1 MSTRIIPDSVRGL
14 QIKACT
20 PAASA
25 FVSANAGAG
34 KTHVLAQR
42 VIRLLLAGVAP
53 EKILCITFTKAAAAN
68 MAKRVFETLSGW
80 IALDDAALDQK
91 LHDVGVLE
99 VGPAQRALARRLFAA
114 ALETPGGLKM
124 QTIHAFC
131 TQLLHQF
138 PFEANVAAAFTVLDE
153 HAEQELLDR
162 AGLATLLDAAAVP
175 QSPLGLAL
183 STAITTAA
191 DSTLRDVIAEAI
203 GDRDAI
209 TEWIKRAGSVA
220 RAVSELA
227 QTLGIAADD
236 TMARVEA
243 DIVDGPFLPS
253 QSWRTAKSMFEAGS
267 AHDGKQAE
275 RLDAAIKASG
285 FSRVESYL
293 KVFFGSEG
301 QPRDKL
307 ITNSLADEHPDL
319 ARRLGDEQARLTGL
333 RDRRRAITTRDRTSA
348 LLTITDQVLKRYR
361 LEKDQRGL
369 LDYDDLIDQ
378 TLAMLVTVNPT
389 WIHYK
394 LDLGIDH
401 VLIDEAQDT
410 SPKQWQIIQQ
420 LVAEFTAGAGARGDQ
435 RTLFAVGDEK
445 QSIFSFQGAQ
455 PRQFDEMR
463 RTFAGRFTAAELG
476 WNFVR
481 LQHSFRSGANVLA
494 AVDRVFARK
503 EIFASLTAD
512 AGGIPPHAALPETAP
527 GMVEV
532 WPLVSAEDRREIQ
545 GWDAPFDQLA
555 EASPAVRLAQRI
567 GRNVASWIG
576 RGTRPGDVLILV
588 RQRGPLFE
596 AIIRALKEKNVAV
609 AGADRL
615 LLTEHIAIVD
625 LIALADA
632 LLLSDDDLALAVALK
647 CPLFGFDDEMLF
659 KLAWNRAGTLRSAL
673 RARTGDDPAFATAA
687 LLLEHCDRVARQ
699 QTPFAFYAWLL
710 GPQGGRARILARLGP
725 EATDALDEF
734 LELALEYE
742 RRHTPSLQGFVA
754 WLRTAGVEIKRDAEM
769 TRDEV
774 RVMTVHGAKGLE
786 APIVI
791 LADTTTRPSGPRP
804 PRLLKIPA
812 LGAPDRIVWAGGVA
826 TDVPIV
832 AEARQRAQEAA
843 EDEYRRLLY
852 VAMTRAANRLVVCGF
867 EGRTKRPERCWYN
880 LVFDAL
886 ESDPDFI
893 ESSAE
898 DGDGTVWRY
907 QPVSPP
913 APAHAGPPAAPTEP
927 LITVP
932 DWLRR
937 DAPQSPA
944 PGPVILP
951 SSALD
956 AGPQPR
962 TAPYRHG
969 PRDGRRRGILIHRLM
984 QSLPDIAPE
993 RRPRAARQYLAHAAK
1008 DLSESEREALLN
1020 EVLAIFQD
1028 QRFAPLFAPGSRAE
1042 VPIIGR
1048 IPFPDGPKRISG
1060 QVDRMAVMADLVL
1073 VVDYKTNHP
1082 APRRFNDVP
1091 RQYLT
1096 QLALYRTVLAKAYPD
1111 RTIRTA
1117 IVWTDV
1123 PDLMEFSAGSL
1134 EDALAP
1140 LIAG

>member
-1 MSTRIIPDSVRGL
+1 MNARIIPESVRAL

-20 PAASA
+20 PTASA

-42 VIRLLLAGVAP
+42 VIRLLLAGIAP

-99 VGPAQRALARRLFAA
+99 VGPAQRSLARRLFAA

-153 HAEQELLDR
+153 HAEKELLDR
-162 AGLATLLDAAAVP
+162 AGLATLLNAAAAP
-175 QSPLGLAL
+175 ESPLGRAL

-191 DSTLRDVIAEAI
+191 DSALRDVIAEAI

-209 TEWIKRAGSVA
+209 TDWINRAGSVE
-220 RAVSELA
+220 RAVAGLA
-227 QTLGIAADD
+227 RTLGIAADD
-236 TMARVEA
+236 TIARVEA

-253 QSWRTAKSMFEAGS
+253 ESWRTAKSLFAAGS
-267 AHDGKQAE
+267 SNDTKQAQ
-275 RLDAAIKASG
+275 RLDAAIKASNS
-285 FSRVESYL
+285 SRVESYL
-293 KVFFGSEG
+293 KVFFGTEE

-307 ITNSLADEHPDL
+307 ITKPLADEHPDF
-319 ARRLGDEQARLTGL
+319 ARRLNDEQARLTGL
-333 RDRRRAITTRDRTSA
+333 RERRRAIMTRDRTSA
-348 LLTITDQVLKRYR
+348 LLAITNQVLKRYR

-369 LDYDDLIDQ
+369 LDYDDLIDK

-420 LVAEFTAGAGARGDQ
+420 LVAEFTAGSGARGDQ

-455 PRQFDEMR
+455 PRMFDEMR
-463 RTFAGRFTAAELG
+463 RKFAGRFTAAELG

-494 AVDRVFARK
+494 AVDRVFARE
-503 EIFASLTAD
+503 EIFASVTAD
-512 AGGIPPHAALPETAP
+512 ARGIPPHAALPETAP

-545 GWDAPFDQLA
+545 GWDAPFDELA
-555 EASPAVRLAQRI
+555 ETSPPVRLAQRI
-567 GRNVASWIG
+567 ARNVSSWVT
-576 RGTRPGDVLILV
+576 RGTRPGEVLVLV

-632 LLLSDDDLALAVALK
+632 LLLPDDDLALAVALK
-647 CPLFGFDDEMLF
+647 CPLFGFDDDMLF

-673 RARTGDDPAFATAA
+673 CTRTGDDPAFAAA
-687 LLLEHCDRVARQ
+687 ASLLEHCDRAARQ
-699 QTPFAFYAWLL
+699 QTPFGFYAWLL
-710 GPQGGRARILARLGP
+710 GPQGGRAKILARLGP

-742 RRHTPSLQGFVA
+742 RRHTPSLQGFTA

-791 LADTTTRPSGPRP
+791 LADTTTRPNGPRP

-812 LGAPDRIVWAGGVA
+812 AGAPDRIVWAASVA
-826 TDVPIV
+826 MKVPVV
-832 AEARQRAQEAA
+832 AAARKRAQNAA

-852 VAMTRAANRLVVCGF
+852 VAMTRAANRLIVCGF
-867 EGRTKRPERCWYN
+867 EGRTKRPERCWYD

-886 ESDPDFI
+886 RGDPDFV
-893 ESSAE
+893 SGPAE

-913 APAHAGPPAAPTEP
+913 AGPDTGPTAASTEA

-937 DAPQSPA
+937 PAPQSPTLD
-944 PGPVILP
+944 PMILP
-951 SSALD
+951 SSAFDD
-956 AGPQPR
+956 APQPLNASHR
-962 TAPYRHG
+962 SG
-969 PRDGRRRGILIHRLM
+969 PHESRARGILIHRLM

-993 RRPRAARQYLAHAAK
+993 RRPRAAREYLARAGQN
-1008 DLSESEREALLN
+1008 LPESEREAFLN

-1028 QRFAPLFAPGSRAE
+1028 QRFALLFAPGSRAE

-1048 IPFPDGPKRISG
+1048 IPSRDGAKRVSG
-1060 QVDRMAVMADLVL
+1060 QVDRMTVTADRVL

-1082 APRRFNDVP
+1082 APRCLDDVP
-1091 RQYLT
+1091 PQYLT
-1096 QLALYRTVLAKAYPD
+1096 QLALYRAVLARVYPG
-1111 RTIRTA
+1111 RSIRTA

-1123 PDLMEFSAGSL
+1123 PDLMEFSTSAL
-1134 EDALAP
+1134 EDALARV
-1140 LIAG
+1140 IAP

>member
-1 MSTRIIPDSVRGL
+1 MSARIIPDSVRAL

-20 PAASA
+20 PTASA

-42 VIRLLLAGVAP
+42 VIRLLLAGVPP

-80 IALDDAALDQK
+80 IAVDDAALDQK
-91 LHDVGVLE
+91 LLDVGVLE
-99 VGPAQRALARRLFAA
+99 VSPAQRALARRLFAA

-153 HAEQELLDR
+153 HAEQELLGR

-175 QSPLGLAL
+175 ESPLGRAL
-183 STAITTAA
+183 STAITAAA
-191 DSTLRDVIAEAI
+191 DSTLREVIAETI

-209 TEWIKRAGSVA
+209 TDWIKRAGSVEG
-220 RAVSELA
+220 AVIEIA

-236 TMARVEA
+236 TMAQVEA

-253 QSWRTAKSMFEAGS
+253 ASWPTAKSLFEAGS
-267 AHDGKQAE
+267 PNDGKQAE
-275 RLDAAIKASG
+275 RLDTAIKTSG
-285 FSRVESYL
+285 SSRIESYL
-293 KVFFGSEG
+293 KIFFGTEG

-307 ITNSLADEHPDL
+307 ITNPLADEHPDF
-319 ARRLGDEQARLTGL
+319 ARRLGAEQARLTGL
-333 RDRRRAITTRDRTSA
+333 RERRRAIMTRDRTAA
-348 LLTITDQVLKRYR
+348 LIAITDQVLKRYR
-361 LEKDQRGL
+361 MEKDQRGL
-369 LDYDDLIDQ
+369 LDYDDLIDK

-420 LVAEFTAGAGARGDQ
+420 LVAEFTAGAGARGNQ

-463 RTFAGRFTAAELG
+463 RKFTGRFTAAELG
-476 WNFVR
+476 WHFVR

-503 EIFASLTAD
+503 EIFLSVTAD

-555 EASPAVRLAQRI
+555 ETSPPVRLAQRI
-567 GRNVASWIG
+567 ARNVSSWIT

-632 LLLSDDDLALAVALK
+632 LLLPDDDLALAVALK
-647 CPLFGFDDEMLF
+647 CPLFGLDDDMLF

-673 RARTGDDPAFATAA
+673 RARAGDDPAFAAA
-687 LLLEHCDRVARQ
+687 ASLLVHCDRAARQ

-742 RRHTPSLQGFVA
+742 QRHIPSLQGFVA

-786 APIVI
+786 AQIVI
-791 LADTTTRPSGPRP
+791 LADTTTRPNGPRP
-804 PRLLKIPA
+804 PRLLKISTS
-812 LGAPDRIVWAGGVA
+812 GTPDRIVWAAAVV

-832 AEARQRAQEAA
+832 AAARRRALNAA

-867 EGRTKRPERCWYN
+867 EGRTKRPERCWYD

-886 ESDPDFI
+886 HGDPDFVAGP
-893 ESSAE
+893 AE

-907 QPVSPP
+907 QPVSPSAP
-913 APAHAGPPAAPTEP
+913 PNAGPTAAPAEP
-927 LITVP
+927 LIIVP
-932 DWLRR
+932 DWLRCA
-937 DAPQSPA
+937 APQSP
-944 PGPVILP
+944 PPSPVILP
-951 SSALD
+951 SSAFD
-956 AGPQPR
+956 DGPQALN
-962 TAPYRHG
+962 TSYRSG
-969 PRDGRRRGILIHRLM
+969 PRDGRKRGILIHRLM

-993 RRPRAARQYLAHAAK
+993 RRARAGRQYLAHAGK
-1008 DLSESEREALLN
+1008 DLSESERESLLS
-1020 EVLAIFQD
+1020 EVLAIFRD

-1042 VPIIGR
+1042 IPIIGR
-1048 IPFPDGPKRISG
+1048 IPFRDGAKRISG
-1060 QVDRMAVMADLVL
+1060 QVDRMAVTADLVL

-1082 APRRFNDVP
+1082 APRCFGDVP
-1091 RQYLT
+1091 HQYLA
-1096 QLALYRTVLAKAYPD
+1096 QLALYRAVLASVYPG

-1123 PDLMEFSAGSL
+1123 PDLMEFSMSAL
-1134 EDALAP
+1134 EDALA
-1140 LIAG
+1140 AQ

>member
-1 MSTRIIPDSVRGL
+1 MNARIIPGSVRAL

-20 PAASA
+20 PTASA

-53 EKILCITFTKAAAAN
+53 EKILCITFTKAAATN

-80 IALDDAALDQK
+80 IALDDAALDEK
-91 LHDVGVLE
+91 LHDVGVFE

-175 QSPLGLAL
+175 QSPLGRAL

-191 DSTLRDVIAEAI
+191 DSALRDVIAEAI
-203 GDRDAI
+203 GDRDTI
-209 TEWIKRAGSVA
+209 TDWIKRAGSVE
-220 RAVSELA
+220 RAAAELA

-236 TMARVEA
+236 SMARVQA
-243 DIVDGPFLPS
+243 DIVDGPILPS
-253 QSWRTAKSMFEAGS
+253 ESWRRAKSLFRAGS
-267 AHDGKQAE
+267 SHDGKQAE
-275 RLDAAIKASG
+275 RLRAAIKASG
-285 FSRVESYL
+285 SSRVESYL
-293 KVFFGSEG
+293 KVFFGAEG

-307 ITNSLADEHPDL
+307 VTNALADEHPDL
-319 ARRLGDEQARLTGL
+319 ARRLGEEQARLIGL
-333 RDRRRAITTRDRTSA
+333 RERRRAVMSRDRTAA
-348 LLTITDQVLKRYR
+348 LLAITDQVLKRYR
-361 LEKDQRGL
+361 MEKDQRGL
-369 LDYDDLIDQ
+369 LDYDDLIDK

-463 RTFAGRFTAAELG
+463 RKFAGRFTAAELG

-494 AVDRVFARK
+494 AVDRVFSRK
-503 EIFASLTAD
+503 EIFASVTAD
-512 AGGIPPHAALPETAP
+512 AGGILRHAALPETAP

-555 EASPAVRLAQRI
+555 ETSPAVRLAQRI
-567 GRNVASWIG
+567 ARNVASWIT
-576 RGTRPGDVLILV
+576 RGTRPGDVLVLV

-615 LLTEHIAIVD
+615 LLTEHIAVID

-632 LLLSDDDLALAVALK
+632 LLLPDDDLALAVALK
-647 CPLFGFDDEMLF
+647 CPLFGFDDDMLF
-659 KLAWNRAGTLRSAL
+659 KLAWNRAGPLRTAL
-673 RARTGDDPAFATAA
+673 HARAGDDPAFAAA
-687 LLLEHCDRVARQ
+687 ASLLEHCDRAARE

-791 LADTTTRPSGPRP
+791 LADTTTRPNGPRP

-812 LGAPDRIVWAGGVA
+812 PGQPDRIVWAAAVA
-826 TDVPIV
+826 TDVSVV
-832 AEARQRAQEAA
+832 ATARQRALDAA

-852 VAMTRAANRLVVCGF
+852 VAMTRAANRLIIGGF

-880 LVFDAL
+880 LIFDAL
-886 ESDPDFI
+886 HGDPDFI
-893 ESSAE
+893 ECSAE
-898 DGDGTVWRY
+898 DGDGMVWRY
-907 QPVSPP
+907 QPVSPA
-913 APAHAGPPAAPTEP
+913 APPDAGPTAAPTEP
-927 LITVP
+927 MITEP

-937 DAPQSPA
+937 AAGQSSP

-951 SSALD
+951 SSAFD
-956 AGPQPR
+956 DGPQQR
-962 TAPYRHG
+962 SAFYRNG
-969 PRDGRRRGILIHRLM
+969 RSDGRMRGILIHRLM

-993 RRPRAARQYLAHAAK
+993 RRPRAARGYLAHAGK
-1008 DLSESEREALLN
+1008 DLSESEREALLS
-1020 EVLAIFQD
+1020 EVLAIFRD
-1028 QRFAPLFAPGSRAE
+1028 QRFAPLFAVGSRAE
-1042 VPIIGR
+1042 VPIVGR
-1048 IPFPDGPKRISG
+1048 VPCQDGAKRVSG
-1060 QVDRMAVMADLVL
+1060 QVDRVAVTADLVL
-1073 VVDYKTNHP
+1073 IVDYKTNHP
-1082 APRRFNDVP
+1082 APRCLNDVP

-1096 QLALYRTVLAKAYPD
+1096 QLALYRAVLARVYPD
-1111 RTIRTA
+1111 RTVRTA

-1123 PDLMEFSAGSL
+1123 PDLMEFSASAL
-1134 EDALAP
+1134 DDALAP
-1140 LIAG
+1140 LIAP